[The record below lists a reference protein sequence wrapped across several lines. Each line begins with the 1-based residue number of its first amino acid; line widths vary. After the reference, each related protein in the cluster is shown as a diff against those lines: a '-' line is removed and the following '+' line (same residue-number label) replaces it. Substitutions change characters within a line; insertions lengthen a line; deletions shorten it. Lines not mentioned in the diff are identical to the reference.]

1 MAWLE
6 IKCDFFFFKSINK
19 RIFCLFFSVAVK
31 RVCVLSFYPVAD
43 EICVRVCVCVEIYGK
58 SSNELEGGTDS
69 SVQ

>member
-6 IKCDFFFFKSINK
+6 IKCEFFFKSINK
-19 RIFCLFFSVAVK
+19 RIYFFFLSPFK

-43 EICVRVCVCVEIYGK
+43 EICVRVCVEIYRK
-58 SSNELEGGTDS
+58 SSNELEGGNDS